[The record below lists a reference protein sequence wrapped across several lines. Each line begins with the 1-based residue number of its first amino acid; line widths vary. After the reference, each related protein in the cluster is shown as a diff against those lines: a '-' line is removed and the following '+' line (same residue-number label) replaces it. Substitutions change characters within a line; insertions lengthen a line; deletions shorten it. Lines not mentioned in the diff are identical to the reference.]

1 MVWQLVAVGASCG
14 LLGAGLGWVWAMVM
28 VARDPAIHKILPTQ
42 AVVDKEVFTRLRLIA
57 QVKARNPELSFDAD
71 GHLKHQVG
79 EEDFDG

>member
-1 MVWQLVAVGASCG
+1 MAWQLVAVGAACG
-14 LLGAGLGWVWAMVM
+14 SLGAGFGWVLAMVM

-57 QVKARNPELSFDAD
+57 QVKAKNPDLKFDAD

-79 EEDFDG
+79 EDDFDG